1 MVVETIARIRREHF
15 VQGKAIKA
23 IERDLKIS
31 RNTVRKVIRSEATA
45 FSYDRRSQ
53 PRPKLGPWTDE
64 LDRLLAANEAKSKRT
79 TQGVESPAGA
89 PGKPS
94 HGPR

>member
-23 IERDLKIS
+23 IERDLKVS
-31 RNTVRKVIRSEATA
+31 RNTVRKVIRSDATA

-53 PRPKLGPWTDE
+53 L
-64 LDRLLAANEAKSKRT
+64 N
-79 TQGVESPAGA
+79 
-89 PGKPS
+89 
-94 HGPR
+94 